1 MNPSSTV
8 TRCASP
14 RSDAPVV
21 LIVNNDRDAQS
32 WIEATVSTAG
42 LCAITCDSATDLLS
56 RFSTSSPACVI
67 LDIALPDAN
76 GLDIQDKLTRAG
88 AGIVFLTREPCI
100 ASCVRAIQAGAVD
113 FLTLPC
119 DAAKLWR
126 ALRSALQKAMFS
138 RTQIQLLDALRSR
151 FERLTQ
157 RERQV
162 FALVSS
168 GMLNKQVADHLVI
181 TEFTVQVHRGRVMK
195 KMSARSFA
203 ELVRMADALKVVSMG
218 TAARH

>member
-1 MNPSSTV
+1 M
-8 TRCASP
+8 
-14 RSDAPVV
+14 
-21 LIVNNDRDAQS
+21 
-32 WIEATVSTAG
+32 
-42 LCAITCDSATDLLS
+42 
-56 RFSTSSPACVI
+56 
-67 LDIALPDAN
+67 
-76 GLDIQDKLTRAG
+76 
-88 AGIVFLTREPCI
+88 FLTREPCI

-119 DAAKLWR
+119 DAAKLLR